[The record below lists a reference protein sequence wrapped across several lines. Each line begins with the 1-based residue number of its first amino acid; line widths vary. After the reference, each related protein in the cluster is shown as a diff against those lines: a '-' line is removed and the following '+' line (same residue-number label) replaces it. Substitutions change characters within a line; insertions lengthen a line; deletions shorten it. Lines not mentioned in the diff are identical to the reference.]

1 MNEMAGMRMKSS
13 DYPVSSYIA
22 RCAQLA
28 MCLEVSSSPKPG
40 NIDRY
45 DDYEDTRYE
54 HFLASAISMYPVIEE
69 TSLCTNGIGRLIKNA
84 VTESVSWQKG
94 GNTHFGAIILL
105 IPLAMAAGRI
115 IPEEENFSIEKL
127 TECAHNFAIDADST
141 DATDFYSCFEIA
153 GVKVNP
159 VDEFDL
165 KDKGAI
171 NELEEKKVSL
181 YSLMEIASSYD
192 LIANEWV
199 NGFKRCTDCADIIIK
214 GMNNDL
220 LDGALNADI
229 NNIVVYSFLKLLSE
243 NEDTFITTKFDT
255 ETANYVSKRA
265 HEILEHL
272 YNNKFNFN
280 EILPLVRNLNTE
292 LLEKKINPGSTAD
305 IIIAGL
311 FIALLRGVRY

>member
-1 MNEMAGMRMKSS
+1 MENANYSL
-13 DYPVSSYIA
+13 SSYIA

-54 HFLASAISMYPVIEE
+54 HFLASAISMQPVIDEA
-69 TSLCTNGIGRLIKNA
+69 SLCSSGVGRLIKNA
-84 VTESVSWQKG
+84 VIESVGWQKG

-105 IPLAMAAGRI
+105 IPLAMAAGKI
-115 IPEEENFSIEKL
+115 LKDKDKDKLSIMEL
-127 TECAHNFAIDADST
+127 TECAHDIVKNTDSKDA
-141 DATDFYSCFEIA
+141 ADFYSCFEVA

-165 KDKGAI
+165 KDRDSIKTVEQE
-171 NELEEKKVSL
+171 NVSL
-181 YSLMEIASSYD
+181 YTLMEIADSYD

-199 NGFKRCTDCADIIIK
+199 HGFKRCADCADMIGR
-214 GMNNDL
+214 GMKNDL
-220 LDGALNADI
+220 LNGKLNADI
-229 NNIVVYSFLKLLSE
+229 NDIVVYSFLKILSE

-255 ETANYVSKRA
+255 ETSDYVSNRA
-265 HEILEHL
+265 HQILETL
-272 YNNKFNFN
+272 YNNEIEFD
-280 EILPLVRNLNTE
+280 EILPLIREFNAE
-292 LLEKKINPGSTAD
+292 LLVRRINPGSTAD

-311 FIALLRGVRY
+311 FIALLGGVRY